1 MKNIIII
8 GSRGYEKDYGGWE
21 TFVTNLINNYD
32 DKDTKFYVAE
42 LNHNKKNRNVE
53 VRNGVTCPQIYVPK
67 QGFVTMFTFVVK
79 AVLYFK
85 KYIKKEKLD
94 NVVMYIL
101 GCRVGPLFSII
112 HRSLNK
118 MGVKIVINPDGLE
131 WKREKWA
138 WWIKQCFKISERT
151 MIKSSDYVVCDSK
164 AIEDYVKDK
173 YKKYNKQT
181 TFIAYGAYLKDIKDI
196 DKKTKVFM
204 DKYDIKK
211 REYYLIVGRFVP
223 ENNYELII
231 KEFIKSNTK
240 KDLVIVSNV
249 EKNKFYE
256 KLKEKTGFEK
266 DKRIKFVGPVYDQEI
281 LVRLRK
287 NAKAYIHGHSA
298 GGTNPSLL
306 EALSITDVNILYNA
320 VYNEEVGEDATLYF
334 SKEEGSLCKQIEK
347 IEKFKSKEQSEYGLK
362 AKQRIIDEYTW
373 EIVVKKYKKLFD
385 KLLKK

>member
-8 GSRGYEKDYGGWE
+8 GSRGYEKSYGGWE

-32 DKDTKFYVAE
+32 DKNTKFYVAE
-42 LNHNKKNRNVE
+42 LNHNKKNRNIE

-112 HRSLNK
+112 HRSLTK

-164 AIEDYVKDK
+164 AIENYVKNK
-173 YKKYNKQT
+173 YKKYNKPT

-231 KEFIKSNTK
+231 REFMKSNTD

-249 EKNKFYE
+249 EKNKFYD
-256 KLKEKTGFEK
+256 KLREKTGFEK

-287 NAKAYIHGHSA
+287 NAKGYIHGHSA

-320 VYNEEVGEDATLYF
+320 VYNEEVGEDAAIYF
-334 SKEEGSLCKQIEK
+334 SNEEGSLCKQIEK
-347 IEKFKSKEQSEYGLK
+347 IEKFKSKEQTEYGKK

-373 EIVVKKYKKLFD
+373 KIVVTKYKKLFD